1 MSPTKHV
8 SIISDDSKFR
18 ILLVSA
24 LKNSGIS
31 CHEGQSLTE
40 LSLSSQEMP
49 ESCDAVLFPWRG
61 DTEEDYGQIIAAIK
75 LNDAFASARF
85 FGFSEEWR
93 TLRARVRAR
102 MQGLDDLLALPP
114 NLEQVL
120 QILSPKSHDA
130 GQPQENAETTA
141 EVPTKTLPSGEKKPE
156 NRSETK
162 HSSGSPRVLVVDDA
176 SVIRVGLRHLL
187 EKIGC
192 VVFEAENGA
201 EGLRF
206 IRSQVPPN
214 LVLTDLIMPE
224 MDGFRLMARVREL
237 PGGKDIPFI
246 VVSGYGDKEK
256 LIQALRFGAVDFIV
270 KPFRPEVVK
279 LKTQR
284 ALHRFGY
291 FAPNT

>member
-1 MSPTKHV
+1 MNPTKHV

-18 ILLVSA
+18 IFLASA
-24 LKNSGIS
+24 LKTSGIS

-40 LSLSSQEMP
+40 LSLGSQEIP
-49 ESCDAVLFPWRG
+49 ELCDAVLFPWRE
-61 DTEEDYGQIIAAIK
+61 DAEEDYGQIITAIK

-85 FGFSEEWR
+85 FGFSTEWR

-114 NLEQVL
+114 NLEQILHV
-120 QILSPKSHDA
+120 LSPKSSDTEKT
-130 GQPQENAETTA
+130 QEHIGATV
-141 EVPTKTLPSGEKKPE
+141 EVPEQTLQRGENNIE
-156 NRSETK
+156 NNSETK
-162 HSSGSPRVLVVDDA
+162 HASSTLKVLVVDDA

-187 EKIGC
+187 EKIGYT
-192 VVFEAENGA
+192 VFEAENGV
-201 EGLRF
+201 EGLRI
-206 IRSQVPPN
+206 IRSQFPN

-224 MDGFRLMARVREL
+224 MDGFRFMARVREL

-246 VVSGYGDKEK
+246 VVSGHGDKEK

-291 FAPNT
+291 SASNT

>member
-1 MSPTKHV
+1 MNPTKHV

-18 ILLVSA
+18 ILLVA
-24 LKNSGIS
+24 TLKNSGIS

-40 LSLSSQEMP
+40 LSLGSQEMP
-49 ESCDAVLFPWRG
+49 EACDAVLFPWHG
-61 DTEEDYGQIIAAIK
+61 ETEEDYGQIIAAIK
-75 LNDAFASARF
+75 LNDTFASARF
-85 FGFSEEWR
+85 FGFSAEWR

-120 QILSPKSHDA
+120 QMLLPKSPDA
-130 GQPQENAETTA
+130 EKTQEHTGPPAEA
-141 EVPTKTLPSGEKKPE
+141 PAQTLPSE
-156 NRSETK
+156 NNNIKQRSETQ
-162 HSSGSPRVLVVDDA
+162 HASGSPKVLVVDDA

-192 VVFEAENGA
+192 AVFEAENGA
-201 EGLRF
+201 EGLRVV
-206 IRSQVPPN
+206 RSQVPN

-224 MDGFRLMARVREL
+224 MDGFRFMARVREL

-246 VVSGYGDKEK
+246 VVSGHGDKEK

-291 FAPNT
+291 FAPKT